1 MEKKA
6 QQKCFNYIDA
16 NMHMIVERR
25 KEKHNLVDTK
35 SKKSNA
41 YMIQEMQEG
50 WWIELE
56 KHLFIYSYHYVLHLV
71 K

>member
-6 QQKCFNYIDA
+6 QQKCLTTLLL
-16 NMHMIVERR
+16 IVAHENR

-41 YMIQEMQEG
+41 YDPRNTRRVMN
-50 WWIELE
+50 
-56 KHLFIYSYHYVLHLV
+56 
-71 K
+71 

>member
-50 WWIELE
+50 
-56 KHLFIYSYHYVLHLV
+56 
-71 K
+71 